1 MNMNTDLNN
10 EYMLL
15 FRGDDWDRGLPPEAL
30 QRVMDQVMAWFDG
43 LQGQGKVKAGQP
55 LARKGKI
62 ISAQKGKVIADGP
75 FAESKEA
82 IGGYLLLRTVDFAE
96 AVTIAKTCPTLHHGV
111 SIEVR
116 PVLDE
121 CPVFKRIREQQ
132 IFVTA

>member
-1 MNMNTDLNN
+1 MSTENN
-10 EYMLL
+10 KSEYLL
-15 FRGDDWDRGLPPEAL
+15 IFRGTDWDKGLSPEEI
-30 QRVMDQVMAWFDG
+30 QKVTGEFMAWFQG
-43 LQGQGKVKAGQP
+43 LLREGTAKAGQP
-55 LARKGKI
+55 LEHQGKI
-62 ISAQKGKVIADGP
+62 VSGKKGRTVADGP

-121 CPVFKRIREQQ
+121 CPVFKRISEQQ
-132 IFVTA
+132 ILVTA